1 MIYIENGQGKIKWD
15 SETEELLKAVID
27 FAVKEE
33 GVTCGY
39 QISVLL
45 VENEEIRSINW
56 EHRRID
62 KVTDVLSFP
71 MLDYPSGKVYKEVYT
86 DNNFDS
92 SMLDGVELVLGDI
105 VISLERAMEQSIDY
119 GHSFKRELTY
129 LIIHSVLHLLGYD
142 HMQEEDKLR
151 MREREEYILS
161 RFNINRD

>member
-1 MIYIENGQGKIKWD
+1 MIYIENGQEKIQWD
-15 SETEELLKAVID
+15 RDTEELLKAVID
-27 FAVKEE
+27 FAVKVE
-33 GVTCGY
+33 GVTCSY

-71 MLDYPSGKVYKEVYT
+71 MLEYPSGKVYKEVYT

-92 SMLDGVELVLGDI
+92 SMLDGDELVLGDI
-105 VISLERAMEQSIDY
+105 VISLERAMEQSIEY

-142 HMQEEDKLR
+142 HMEEEDKAR